1 MTAAWEIIYRVS
13 ITLLACAIVMRALIG
28 CDTVQKAEPPR
39 TPAVVDAETRKLRHD
54 AEMDRAAED
63 HKRAQDAEQ
72 VRQVHLMGNV
82 ALGIGSLG
90 GLLLVGG
97 FVVLVFL
104 KNSIG
109 TSLIVVGMLCLS
121 FAWAATYYGQ
131 QIAVFS
137 AIGFGI
143 MAVGAMGFLAV
154 ALWKAKFWR
163 DTATETA
170 VLVQTEVKPALPE
183 AERERIFGHNGT
195 ASASM
200 SMTAK
205 KGIAIIKSHI
215 NKEKA

>member
-1 MTAAWEIIYRVS
+1 MTVAWEIIYRVLCAS
-13 ITLLACAIVMRALIG
+13 LLALCLAG
-28 CDTVQKAEPPR
+28 CGPEKVAQPTTLDQQKVA
-39 TPAVVDAETRKLRHD
+39 H
-54 AEMDRAAED
+54 RAAL
-63 HKRAQDAEQ
+63 DAEQ
-72 VRQVHLMGNV
+72 VAQVHMMGNV
-82 ALGIGSLG
+82 ALGIGALG

-131 QIAVFS
+131 QLAVFS

-215 NKEKA
+215 KEKP